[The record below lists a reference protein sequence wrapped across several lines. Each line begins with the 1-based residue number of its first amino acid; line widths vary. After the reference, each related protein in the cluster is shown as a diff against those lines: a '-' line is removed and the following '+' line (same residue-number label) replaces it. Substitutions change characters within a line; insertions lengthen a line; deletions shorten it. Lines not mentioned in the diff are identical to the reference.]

1 MQLYRCN
8 NEAYFNKN
16 IIFKTVQKSV
26 SISLLFIDHTIL
38 YYLSTILPLVVRSWL
53 VLFFKK
59 SIKIGGFQRGGFDQT
74 WKRQA
79 RLDPKE
85 FYPKKCVNFDKSV
98 FATKQRKSILQQV

>member
-53 VLFFKK
+53 VLLFKK
-59 SIKIGGFQRGGFDQT
+59 SIKIVGFQRCGFDQT
-74 WKRQA
+74 WKKTSKVGSKRI
-79 RLDPKE
+79 LPEK
-85 FYPKKCVNFDKSV
+85 V
-98 FATKQRKSILQQV
+98 RKF